1 MNEDLIVGRYQQR
14 AGYRLADIAEMAI
27 PVYSLN
33 VQVLTLAHKRL
44 PPIEEFLLRCL
55 SLNISTVEEISQYLG
70 LTREVLKPAFAN
82 LAQTENIALT
92 AHQGLQAWS
101 LTKKG
106 QTTLQAAEII
116 APEERTFS
124 IHFDAV
130 LRKPKLY
137 KFQKLMKYRELKEDG
152 LMEVEIFPPKRPQL
166 AELSPGDIERVLKT
180 IPGLTE
186 QRRDVLAVR
195 SIENIKKGFIR
206 GVGLFFKGASNHD
219 SQIAFVIDGLLSTPH
234 ELAFAGTEGFKRLV
248 SRIATDP
255 DEAAELSAVRN
266 SLAVDLSQQNEVREL
281 ETSTTQAEIQLA
293 ERSEALRV
301 AEDENQKA
309 NLIEQLQKAEEELA
323 TLRMEARKIPIKD
336 IYVKDHPPL
345 LQNAL
350 STAEKRLLIISPW
363 IRAKVVNA
371 DFLRKLE
378 ALLRK
383 SVSVFIGYGT
393 SAEKDKT
400 ENLFAADQLAIDK
413 LRSLAQKYPAFN
425 FTRLGNTHAKV
436 LIKDSEFMA
445 VTSFNWLSFQGD
457 PDKTFRDEQGT
468 LVQLPEHVENKFKE
482 LVQRFNPTP

>member
-1 MNEDLIVGRYQQR
+1 MNDDLIVGRYQQR
-14 AGYRLADIAEMAI
+14 AGYRLADIAEMGI

-55 SLNISTVEEISQYLG
+55 SLKISTVEEISQYLG

-92 AHQGLQAWS
+92 AHLGLQSWS

-106 QTTLQAAEII
+106 QTTLQAAEIV

-152 LMEVEIFPPKRPQL
+152 LIEIEVFPPRQPQL

-180 IPGLTE
+180 IPGLTD

-195 SIENIKKGFIR
+195 SVENVKKGFIR
-206 GVGLFFKGASNHD
+206 GVGLFFKGATDDD
-219 SQIAFVIDGLLSTPH
+219 SQIAFVIDGILSTPH

-248 SRIATDP
+248 GRIASDP
-255 DEAAELSAVRN
+255 AEVAEISDARKSLSVGASQQDEAHKL
-266 SLAVDLSQQNEVREL
+266 D
-281 ETSTTQAEIQLA
+281 TSTTRAEVQLA
-293 ERSEALRV
+293 EQSEALRV
-301 AEDENQKA
+301 ADDENEKAVLIERLKQAEDE
-309 NLIEQLQKAEEELA
+309 LA
-323 TLRMEARKIPIKD
+323 KLRAEARKIPIKD

-350 STAEKRLLIISPW
+350 STAERRLLIISPW

-371 DFLRKLE
+371 DFLKKLE
-378 ALLRK
+378 SLLRK

-400 ENLFAADQLAIDK
+400 ENLFASDRLTIEK
-413 LRSLAQKYPAFN
+413 MRSLAQKYPTFN

-468 LVQLPEHVENKFKE
+468 LIQHPEHVENKFNE
-482 LVQRFNPTP
+482 LVQRFNPTV